1 MYAINK
7 GDNSGE
13 YFQKLA
19 MKTDFLSMTLKVA
32 ATKGKNGWI
41 WLYNNFKILYNK
53 SHLAVMIGRSL

>member
-19 MKTDFLSMTLKVA
+19 MKIDFLSMTLKVA
-32 ATKGKNGWI
+32 TIKGKNG
-41 WLYNNFKILYNK
+41 
-53 SHLAVMIGRSL
+53 